1 MPEPIAWLDGRL
13 VPLSEAKLSVF
24 DLGVVLG
31 ASITE
36 MIRTFGHRPFR
47 LDEHLDRMFRSLRG
61 VGFGTELNR
70 DELQSAA
77 LRVVEHNAKLI
88 PESHDL
94 GIVMFVTA
102 GKNLTYL
109 GLAGLEESRTP
120 SVCVHTFPLPF
131 ELWAEKMERGQHLV
145 TPGIR
150 HIPAESLDPKIKS
163 RSRLHW
169 YLADQQAKL
178 ADPHALALALDRD
191 GHVTETSTGN
201 FFIVAGRTICTPPPR
216 TALGGVSQQV
226 VHELADRL
234 GIEYKTADL
243 RVYDVLNADEAFTS
257 STPYCLMPVTRLNG
271 QPIGAGVPGPVYG
284 ELLAAWSELAGV
296 DIIEQIRSGAKERT
310 T

>member
-47 LDEHLDRMFRSLRG
+47 LDDHLGRMFRSLRA
-61 VGFGTELNR
+61 VGFGTDLSR
-70 DELQSAA
+70 DELESAA

-109 GLAGLEESRTP
+109 GLAGLEESRTR

-131 ELWAEKMERGQHLV
+131 ELLIEALPAVCECLPDGDK
-145 TPGIR
+145 TPGR
-150 HIPAESLDPKIKS
+150 
-163 RSRLHW
+163 
-169 YLADQQAKL
+169 
-178 ADPHALALALDRD
+178 DR
-191 GHVTETSTGN
+191 V
-201 FFIVAGRTICTPPPR
+201 
-216 TALGGVSQQV
+216 
-226 VHELADRL
+226 
-234 GIEYKTADL
+234 K
-243 RVYDVLNADEAFTS
+243 
-257 STPYCLMPVTRLNG
+257 
-271 QPIGAGVPGPVYG
+271 
-284 ELLAAWSELAGV
+284 SELAKAV
-296 DIIEQIRSGAKERT
+296 GAKPELTVIDHMDSEFGRGATRGFAKVYASVEKARHHERNYIQKRNKILGIGRHGGLDLVYDD
-310 T
+310 